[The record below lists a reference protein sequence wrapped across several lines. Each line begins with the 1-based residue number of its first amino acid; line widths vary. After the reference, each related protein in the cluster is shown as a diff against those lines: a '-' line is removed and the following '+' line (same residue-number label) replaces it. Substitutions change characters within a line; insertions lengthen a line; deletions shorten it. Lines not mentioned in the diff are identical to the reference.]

1 MLQTF
6 MLADPVL
13 VPIIDPRRVPDDLT
27 QLTCPRC
34 REYLS
39 LHIPDP
45 ELSDRMLATCE
56 ACKSWFLFDRSE
68 RRIVMLPEFDRNG
81 IKRLVPTSAKPGG
94 ELNGLD
100 RRTA

>member
-13 VPIIDPRRVPDDLT
+13 VPIIDPVSISDDLT
-27 QLTCPRC
+27 ELECPRC

-56 ACKSWFLFDRSE
+56 ACKSWYLFDRIE
-68 RRIVMLPEFDRNG
+68 RRIVMLPEFDRQG
-81 IKRLVPTSAKPGG
+81 VKRLPSLSDKPSGSPS
-94 ELNGLD
+94 GLD